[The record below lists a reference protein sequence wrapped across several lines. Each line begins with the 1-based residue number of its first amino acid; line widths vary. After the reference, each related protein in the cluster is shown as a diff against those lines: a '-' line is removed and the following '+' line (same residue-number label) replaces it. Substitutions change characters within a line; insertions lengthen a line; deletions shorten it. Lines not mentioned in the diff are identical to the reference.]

1 MILIRVVYRLAL
13 FFFFS
18 YVCGKLLLE
27 SEELGEVFDNLNF
40 DRSLVNTD
48 KLRLF
53 AFGNRLDFRL

>member
-1 MILIRVVYRLAL
+1 VVLVRVVYRLAL

-18 YVCGKLLLE
+18 YVGGKLLLE
-27 SEELGEVFDNLNF
+27 SKELGEVFDNLNL

-53 AFGNRLDFRL
+53 AFGNRFDFRL

>member
-1 MILIRVVYRLAL
+1 VILIRVVYRFAL

-27 SEELGEVFDNLNF
+27 SEELGEVFDNLNL
-40 DRSLVNTD
+40 DRSFVNTD

-53 AFGNRLDFRL
+53 AFGNRFDFRL

>member
-1 MILIRVVYRLAL
+1 VILVRVVYRLAL

-27 SEELGEVFDNLNF
+27 SKELGEVFDNLNF

-53 AFGNRLDFRL
+53 AFGNRFDFRL